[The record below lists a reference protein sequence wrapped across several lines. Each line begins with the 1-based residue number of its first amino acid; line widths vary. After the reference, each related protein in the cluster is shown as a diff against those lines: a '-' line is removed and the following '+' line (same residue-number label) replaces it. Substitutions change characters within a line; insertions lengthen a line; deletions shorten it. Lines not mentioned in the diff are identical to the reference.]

1 MARVQER
8 VRRTLQGEVRVV
20 HRLVGSEEGEVGKA
34 LLLRF
39 AHRDT
44 GGRRGGLETDRQ
56 EHDLL
61 VRVGLRILDGVDGRV
76 DHVDLRTLRSCARQG
91 HLRARD
97 FDQIA
102 KGAQGAALFQRE
114 PDRLVDV
121 PHRSDAHGAAGA
133 RDELY
138 VLRQQVADAEPEDVV
153 SMGAAD
159 LHDADRRPVIVLND
173 LRRLLGRGLFDVTHE
188 SRSSSSF
195 MMSSAWVSSSP
206 VIFAMAMP
214 ACTMT

>member
-20 HRLVGSEEGEVGKA
+20 HRLVGGKQREVRKP

-44 GGRRGGLETDRQ
+44 GGRSGGLKTDRQ
-56 EHDLL
+56 EYDLL
-61 VRVGLRILDGVDGRV
+61 VRVGFGVVDGVDRGV
-76 DHVDLRTLRSCARQG
+76 DHVDLRALRPCARQG
-91 HLRARD
+91 HVRAGD

-102 KGAQGAALFQRE
+102 KGTQGAALFQRE

-133 RDELY
+133 RDEPD
-138 VLRQQVADAEPEDVV
+138 VLRQHVADAEPEDVV
-153 SMGAAD
+153 GMRAAD
-159 LHDADRRPVIVLND
+159 FHDADGRPVIVLDD
-173 LRRLLGRGLFDVTHE
+173 LRRLLSRGLFDVTHE